1 MGSNTLGEQLL
12 LFEEDKNIVLNYN
25 TNTQECKNCKKVLP
39 LTEFRVKNVYSDNL
53 GVLSKYCISCTNKLH
68 KEHQLRKVN
77 IPYPDEDYKC
87 PICLK
92 NEEELKSKQIVINMD
107 TYEPAEH
114 KRKKNNVWRL
124 DHNHNTGEVRGWIC
138 NSCNVSLGQLN
149 DDIDTLKRA
158 TNYLEVNNGS
168 SKRICG
174 QK

>member
-1 MGSNTLGEQLL
+1 
-12 LFEEDKNIVLNYN
+12 
-25 TNTQECKNCKKVLP
+25 
-39 LTEFRVKNVYSDNL
+39 
-53 GVLSKYCISCTNKLH
+53 
-68 KEHQLRKVN
+68 
-77 IPYPDEDYKC
+77 
-87 PICLK
+87 
-92 NEEELKSKQIVINMD
+92 MD

-149 DDIDTLKRA
+149 DDVDTLKRA